1 MASKGL
7 LRRQVL
13 AANPEDKALSSD
25 ADPQMLVKV
34 VFKELKETP
43 SVTTVTCRA
52 ALGLAAVSGLRR
64 ALDVGRV

>member
-43 SVTTVTCRA
+43 SVTCRA